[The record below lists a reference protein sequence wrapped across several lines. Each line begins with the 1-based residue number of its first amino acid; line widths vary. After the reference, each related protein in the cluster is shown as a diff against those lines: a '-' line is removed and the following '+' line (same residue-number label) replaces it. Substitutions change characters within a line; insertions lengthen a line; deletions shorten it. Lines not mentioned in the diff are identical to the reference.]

1 MMLYNRD
8 HVRNEGYRRLRD
20 LTIGILGLGDIG
32 RESKYSILIKKI
44 IMIVIVVARYCKF
57 LGMTVWGMTRTPVPV
72 ENRLSCVDQYR

>member
-32 RESKYSILIKKI
+32 RESKYSVLIKNN
-44 IMIVIVVARYCKF
+44 YDCHC
-57 LGMTVWGMTRTPVPV
+57 
-72 ENRLSCVDQYR
+72 SC

>member
-32 RESKYSILIKKI
+32 RESKNSILIKK
-44 IMIVIVVARYCKF
+44 
-57 LGMTVWGMTRTPVPV
+57 
-72 ENRLSCVDQYR
+72 

>member
-20 LTIGILGLGDIG
+20 ITIGILGLGDIG
-32 RESKYSILIKKI
+32 RESKYSILIVI
-44 IMIVIVVARYCKF
+44 IMNVIVVARYCKF

>member
-1 MMLYNRD
+1 MFYNRD
-8 HVRNEGYRRLRD
+8 DIQNEGYRRLHD
-20 LTIGILGLGDIG
+20 LTIGILGLGEIG
-32 RESKYSILIKKI
+32 RESKYSILIEI

>member
-1 MMLYNRD
+1 MFYNRD
-8 HVRNEGYRRLRD
+8 DIQNEGYRRLHD
-20 LTIGILGLGDIG
+20 LTIGILGLGEIG
-32 RESKYSILIKKI
+32 RESKYSILKII